1 MTNTVIVRRVVRW
14 AFTTMLVV
22 AASQIDG
29 AGQVASNRCDGCR
42 LQFDLAV
49 DKNSYEVGEPVVLS
63 ISLTNVGASPVL
75 LVHSSDVTG
84 RSDGYQF
91 DVFDE
96 RGNQIADPGRAAISL
111 LKSIDG
117 IASLAPGRS
126 DERRLTLNYYMAP
139 LKPGQYSIRGSFVT
153 SQAEPPVHA
162 ESNQVIFR
170 IEETSAERLQQR
182 VSTLVREMD
191 ADPGG
196 VAPLLGFT
204 GDATAI
210 PPLVDLLYQ
219 KNDGVGVAALD
230 ALLYL
235 DRGNVEEALLN
246 ALKDRGPR
254 ANMIQFLVERVPST
268 LTKPSLI
275 QALRSTNE
283 DARAAAVEGLLLSS
297 DPPDPA
303 LFTPLTAM
311 LRDRSAA
318 VRLKATSAIGGYA
331 NQQALTAL
339 RPLVLDADADVSE
352 QATIAVGWIGDASPV
367 GSDTRRDAIAVLRS
381 VAQSGRGAIS
391 EQARTWLT
399 NLGAQ

>member
-1 MTNTVIVRRVVRW
+1 MTNTVIVRRAVRW

-196 VAPLLGFT
+196 VAPL
-204 GDATAI
+204 
-210 PPLVDLLYQ
+210 
-219 KNDGVGVAALD
+219 
-230 ALLYL
+230 
-235 DRGNVEEALLN
+235 
-246 ALKDRGPR
+246 
-254 ANMIQFLVERVPST
+254 
-268 LTKPSLI
+268 
-275 QALRSTNE
+275 
-283 DARAAAVEGLLLSS
+283 
-297 DPPDPA
+297 
-303 LFTPLTAM
+303 
-311 LRDRSAA
+311 
-318 VRLKATSAIGGYA
+318 
-331 NQQALTAL
+331 
-339 RPLVLDADADVSE
+339 
-352 QATIAVGWIGDASPV
+352 
-367 GSDTRRDAIAVLRS
+367 
-381 VAQSGRGAIS
+381 
-391 EQARTWLT
+391 
-399 NLGAQ
+399 